1 MIYPANLNLAITAA
15 ARAMSN
21 TAAARKKSVSQIAS
35 GSKLETERTDT
46 AAAGVVMKFKSDGA
60 VAGALQANMSNALS
74 YLGAQA
80 DSLKQLGQHLDRMS
94 ELVTHMADPTKTAKD
109 QGSYLGEFNQL
120 REEVV
125 KVQAA
130 QFNGLDLFYGQGD
143 AATQQVQLSA
153 TNSSATM
160 DLTQADMSKQAGWVA
175 LLGFSAPYT
184 GLEGISDT
192 PANLVDPNV
201 LGGASFFEGMTQEI
215 SQLIS
220 ENGSQRRRL
229 KGALEHSQQEG
240 ISTVS
245 AYSRIA
251 DVDVAKELTQLTRT
265 NILMQSGSAMM
276 SQANVAAQSVLKL
289 FGV

>member
-1 MIYPANLNLAITAA
+1 
-15 ARAMSN
+15 
-21 TAAARKKSVSQIAS
+21 
-35 GSKLETERTDT
+35 
-46 AAAGVVMKFKSDGA
+46 
-60 VAGALQANMSNALS
+60 
-74 YLGAQA
+74 
-80 DSLKQLGQHLDRMS
+80 
-94 ELVTHMADPTKTAKD
+94 
-109 QGSYLGEFNQL
+109 
-120 REEVV
+120 
-125 KVQAA
+125 
-130 QFNGLDLFYGQGD
+130 
-143 AATQQVQLSA
+143 
-153 TNSSATM
+153 
-160 DLTQADMSKQAGWVA
+160 
-175 LLGFSAPYT
+175 
-184 GLEGISDT
+184 
-192 PANLVDPNV
+192 VDPNV

-265 NILMQSGSAMM
+265 NILMQNGSAMM